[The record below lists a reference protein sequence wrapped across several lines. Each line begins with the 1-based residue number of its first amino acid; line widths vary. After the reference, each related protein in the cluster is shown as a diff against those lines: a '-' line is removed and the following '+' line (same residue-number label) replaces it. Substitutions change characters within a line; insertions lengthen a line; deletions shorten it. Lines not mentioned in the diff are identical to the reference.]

1 MRQGP
6 AREQVGAGAPLH
18 RSNAVAAARHCGDS
32 GHRRRSAGII
42 AERRRIL
49 SPGRIESTSAEPRA
63 AVPPNPRS
71 ERIHGVEETQELH
84 GRAFRAGNAVC
95 EDLEI
100 TLRWEERVGSIPA
113 TGSNR
118 EVMRDRSLRGPSTVR
133 FLRGVSDE
141 LRGELEALAAAARDP
156 DERRRQR
163 DARWAPKPIDVVL
176 DRGTDLI
183 GCRIARPL
191 DATGSL
197 TELYFDVRHEDL

>member
-1 MRQGP
+1 
-6 AREQVGAGAPLH
+6 
-18 RSNAVAAARHCGDS
+18 
-32 GHRRRSAGII
+32 
-42 AERRRIL
+42 
-49 SPGRIESTSAEPRA
+49 
-63 AVPPNPRS
+63 
-71 ERIHGVEETQELH
+71 VEETQQLH
-84 GRAFRAGNAVC
+84 GRAFRAGKPVC
-95 EDLEI
+95 DDLEI
-100 TLRWEERVGSIPA
+100 TLSWEERVGSIPA

-183 GCRIARPL
+183 GCRIARL
-191 DATGSL
+191 LNATGSL